1 VRKLLVAS
9 QKSGVGKTT
18 ASVNLAAAAARA
30 GARVLL
36 LDADPLSSISTA
48 LNLAHHPRRRP
59 LRDAGVEL
67 PGVLVS
73 GVVPGLD
80 IVSPYDD
87 GCCADE
93 DLDNVLKV
101 LASPDFAERCGCLIV
116 GAPPFLGANPAQLLA
131 ACDEYLIV
139 MRAESTAPRM
149 LPAFLELVQRN
160 KSAARPIQLRGM
172 LLTLPEP
179 DEDGGRWER
188 ELRGRFGSR
197 VLANVVPYDEEIRKA
212 QEVGQVALA
221 AAPNS
226 PAAQIYVQLCETLA
240 LAEAG
245 GADQRRECPL
255 LEVAASMQAAGALTR
270 RRVTVAVSSAVAVE
284 EAEALVTAPVF
295 AEVVEAPPTRLPPPS
310 KARIAVPKPPSNAKL
325 PLSKPPSRAGLK
337 LPAASPSKARLP
349 VTAAPSGV
357 KNKPAPAEKKAVVAA
372 PTPKPTRAPAARPA
386 GPTRIVWL
394 SVAAAAVVG
403 VGLRFVSKLPDVGMP
418 VVVGVLVAAGVV
430 LALKLMSTQPGG
442 TRQGKA
448 KKSPPNKAALTRQ
461 PEPPKDARARIAA
474 LARQSREQRHKRD
487 A

>member
-1 VRKLLVAS
+1 LEAAVRKLLVAS

-48 LNLAHHPRRRP
+48 LNLARHPRRRP

-179 DEDGGRWER
+179 DEDGARWER

-212 QEVGQVALA
+212 QDAGQVALA
-221 AAPNS
+221 AAPDS
-226 PAAQIYVQLCETLA
+226 PAAQIYVQLCETLG
-240 LAEAG
+240 LAAVA
-245 GADQRRECPL
+245 GADPRRECPL
-255 LEVAASMQAAGALTR
+255 LEVAASMQAAGALTPR
-270 RRVTVAVSSAVAVE
+270 RATVAVSSAVGVE

-295 AEVVEAPPTRLPPPS
+295 AEVMEAPPTRLPPPS
-310 KARIAVPKPPSNAKL
+310 KAKL
-325 PLSKPPSRAGLK
+325 PVPTPPSRAGLK
-337 LPAASPSKARLP
+337 PPTAPPSKARLP
-349 VTAAPSGV
+349 APAAPSGV
-357 KNKPAPAEKKAVVAA
+357 KNKPAPVEKKADVAT
-372 PTPKPTRAPAARPA
+372 PTPKPTRAAARRA
-386 GPTRIVWL
+386 GPPRIVWL
-394 SVAAAAVVG
+394 GVAAAAVVG
-403 VGLRFVSKLPDVGMP
+403 VGLRFVPKLPDVGMP
-418 VVVGVLVAAGVV
+418 VVVGVLVAAGMV
-430 LALKLMSTQPGG
+430 LTLRLLSTQPNGA
-442 TRQGKA
+442 RPSKP
-448 KKSPPNKAALTRQ
+448 KKSQPNKAALSRQ
-461 PEPPKDARARIAA
+461 PEPYKDARARIAA
-474 LARQSREQRHKRD
+474 LARQSREQRYKRD